1 MFILNPLEEREKV
14 LGNHMTV
21 MIVPQKSGKVFRF
34 KLSAFTINTALIVI
48 AVIILGSTFLI
59 LDYLRVKEQEQNQRM
74 TQQNIIA
81 QKFRIKEIINRLST
95 DQLKLEELKDFE
107 KKLRVIS
114 GFQDLSPRVRFV
126 GNNLGYKVFQNGTNT
141 DKSFLEVL
149 DHLDYELKSREIEF
163 FQLEAYLQEQ
173 KDRLSRIPSVT
184 PMKGYVSSRFGQR
197 NDPLTGKRRHHNGLD
212 IVNHM
217 FTPILSPADGV
228 VVGTMKDPTFG
239 YFLVID
245 HGYNIVTR
253 YGHIAKSEVKVGQF
267 VKRGDLI
274 ARMGNEGRSSGPHL
288 HYEILVRDRYVNPEQ
303 YILNY

>member
-1 MFILNPLEEREKV
+1 M

-34 KLSAFTINTALIVI
+34 KLTAFTINVAFIVL
-48 AVIILGSTFLI
+48 AMVILGSSFLI
-59 LDYLRVKEQEQNQRM
+59 LDYLRVKKQEQNQRK

-81 QKFRIKEIINRLST
+81 QKFRIKEIINRLSN
-95 DQLKLEELKDFE
+95 DQSKLEALKDFE

-114 GFQDLSPRVRFV
+114 GFQDSSPRVRFV
-126 GNNLGYKVFQNGTNT
+126 GNNAGFKVFQNGIN
-141 DKSFLEVL
+141 DEKPFLEVL
-149 DHLDYELKSREIEF
+149 EQLDYELKSREIEF

-173 KDRLSRIPSVT
+173 KDRLARTPSVI
-184 PMKGYVSSRFGQR
+184 PMKGYISSRFGQR
-197 NDPLTGKRRHHNGLD
+197 NDPLTGKRRRHNGID

-217 FTPILSPADGV
+217 FSPILSPADGV
-228 VVGTMKDPTFG
+228 VVGTMVDPSFG

-288 HYEILVRDRYVNPEQ
+288 HYEILVKDRYVNPDQ
-303 YILNY
+303 YILIY